1 MTEGIFYLKLG
12 GKVEGPY
19 TIGQIYDLWA
29 ARKINSQTLFARL
42 EEMDKWLP
50 LAELTLT
57 IAPARPVIPKN
68 PPAEPQAQLPAK
80 PRPAP
85 NLRSSDYL
93 QSAPTKSERPPRAP
107 KQYGNQ
113 LSTLLARISVSF
125 EFSIGLCIVTGV
137 FLALYFM
144 LFFPA
149 AMEGTEI
156 NQERLFAK
164 QNGVIVGIGLVLMGG
179 ILTVARQIK
188 LGFASPKAE
197 TAGKSERR
205 SPSTYI

>member
-57 IAPARPVIPKN
+57 IAP
-68 PPAEPQAQLPAK
+68 

-85 NLRSSDYL
+85 NLRPTDYL
-93 QSAPTKSERPPRAP
+93 QSPPTKSERPPRAP
-107 KQYGNQ
+107 KQYGN
-113 LSTLLARISVSF
+113 LLATLLARISVSF

-149 AMEGTEI
+149 AGEGTEI